1 MMNNY
6 ASLHLSDIG
15 RANPIVYVQQNVVV
29 PSQWTYG
36 QATKSL
42 VCFNSK
48 NKPWSIRVRSDY
60 SIDVDMA
67 MAGQSVI
74 DLRTA
79 KMQ

>member
-1 MMNNY
+1 MNNY